1 MRGRPKWIRMWHVI
15 EKNHQPGEL
24 RRSRLSIAVAVPL
37 LCTFSVAPSSAAGYV
52 KVAEFLPSSQRPR
65 IVVQLEGKPIADAR
79 IEVYRDRSRKSR
91 LLYTLKTG
99 ADGLTVLP
107 QLRPGR
113 YRVRGAAPKLWGEV
127 YLEVSWNAPAEASQ
141 IAMEMESWPHSTLS
155 EKLAAAEQEPIKD
168 VLQTFGGVI
177 ADATG
182 ALIPGA
188 SIDVVRKGTGRR
200 VHVARVRSDAQ
211 GRFSAT
217 LADGDYV
224 VFFRASGFS
233 ERILPLTISRA
244 NGSGELQVR
253 LDIGPSS

>member
-1 MRGRPKWIRMWHVI
+1 
-15 EKNHQPGEL
+15 
-24 RRSRLSIAVAVPL
+24 
-37 LCTFSVAPSSAAGYV
+37 
-52 KVAEFLPSSQRPR
+52 
-65 IVVQLEGKPIADAR
+65 
-79 IEVYRDRSRKSR
+79 
-91 LLYTLKTG
+91 
-99 ADGLTVLP
+99 
-107 QLRPGR
+107 
-113 YRVRGAAPKLWGEV
+113 
-127 YLEVSWNAPAEASQ
+127 
-141 IAMEMESWPHSTLS
+141 MEMESWPHSTLS